1 MEIPGRHARP
11 QTDKQTEEKEACG
24 GGWHGRLGMMDGNMR
39 DDAGAEGEGTK
50 MTQNGYTV
58 STSTYAQLHSV
69 QSQVSAMIPKVFLV
83 IRSIVIDL
91 FVLCCS
97 IRSCSFGLITV
108 CKINRSG
115 V

>member
-50 MTQNGYTV
+50 MTQNGYAVVTLLLQALMHNCTLCTHKPTQWFPLV
-58 STSTYAQLHSV
+58 SS
-69 QSQVSAMIPKVFLV
+69 V
-83 IRSIVIDL
+83 IRYIVTD
-91 FVLCCS
+91 
-97 IRSCSFGLITV
+97 
-108 CKINRSG
+108 
-115 V
+115 